1 MPGAGPY
8 APPPGHPYAPGPG
21 PGPAP
26 VPGVPVVPPPPLP
39 LPPPR
44 ARFRLSLGA
53 LRTGRA
59 WADALFNRPGPGRV
73 EDPTVR
79 RAQLW
84 RTAAGAVSTV
94 ALVHAY
100 GTDGGWSELLDDG
113 VFRLV
118 TAPLLLVLL
127 GPLVV
132 TLFIRQAPPRYRP
145 VLRSRLWLPAK
156 TVGWFFGS
164 YLVCVSALVGI
175 FWVTEQVA
183 SPWNI
188 LAGLVGLAA
197 LAWMLPFLF
206 FALLNTARYAFNA
219 ATVHA
224 YLPAVLTISLVWALA
239 GISVLADG
247 MPHNGPLQA
256 QLAALLGG
264 PVTVSVI
271 SVWELHRLRT
281 RFGVRLRT

>member
-1 MPGAGPY
+1 M
-8 APPPGHPYAPGPG
+8 
-21 PGPAP
+21 
-26 VPGVPVVPPPPLP
+26 PPPPAP

-44 ARFRLSLGA
+44 VRFRPLGA

-59 WADALFNRPGPGRV
+59 TADALFNRPGPGRV
-73 EDPTVR
+73 EDPAVR

-84 RTAAGAVSTV
+84 RAVTGALSTI

-100 GTDGGWSELLDDG
+100 GTDGGWSDVVDDG

-118 TAPLLLVLL
+118 MAPVLLVLL
-127 GPLVV
+127 GPVVV

-145 VLRSRLWLPAK
+145 TLRSRLWLPVK

-164 YLVCVSALVGI
+164 YLVCVPTLAGL
-175 FWVTEQVA
+175 FWLMERA
-183 SPWNI
+183 PSPWN
-188 LAGLVGLAA
+188 LLVGLAGLAA
-197 LAWMLPFLF
+197 LFWMLPFLLF
-206 FALLNTARYAFNA
+206 SLLNTARYAFNA

-224 YLPAVLTISLVWALA
+224 YLPAVLTVSLVWAFA
-239 GISVLADG
+239 GVGFLADG
-247 MPHNGPLQA
+247 MPHNGPPEA

-264 PVTVSVI
+264 PLTVSLI
-271 SVWELHRLRT
+271 AVWELHRLRT